1 MKKVLSIN
9 GMSCNHCVMAV
20 KKALLSVEGIEE
32 VDVNL
37 AEGKA
42 TINADEVSDKVM
54 KEAIED
60 AGYEVTDIK

>member
-20 KKALLSVEGIEE
+20 KKALLSIEGIEE
-32 VDVNL
+32 VEVNL